1 MDMTGIK
8 VLSVAP
14 LMAVA
19 DLPVSSYD
27 KIGIVAILLL
37 GIIAIWRDSGKRQD
51 KLENIIESNTAALTE
66 VRDVMKDCRKG

>member
-1 MDMTGIK
+1 MTGIK

-19 DLPVSSYD
+19 ELPISNYD
-27 KIGIVAILLL
+27 KLGIVAVLLL

-51 KLENIIESNTAALTE
+51 KLESIIDKNTAALTE
-66 VRDVMKDCRKG
+66 VRDVMRECRKG